1 MFVIKSLYAAFFEIT
16 GSASRPTGPRAVKP
30 AKTSLPPQAAVRPT
44 AWGAAQKA
52 IGLSLSAV
60 QHLASLTRK
69 SRPSVESNYQA
80 GFCSQGIKNHR
91 TCR

>member
-60 QHLASLTRK
+60 QHLASLTRPK
-69 SRPSVESNYQA
+69 GHRPFAKCCTAFSEFNPP
-80 GFCSQGIKNHR
+80 KR
-91 TCR
+91 P